1 MWLAFST
8 LFGFTV
14 ETGIPKSF
22 QHSCHLFYQQSCI
35 DMGSGDDMVVKWLGH
50 KKKSQQWKLPS

>member
-14 ETGIPKSF
+14 ETGIPKGF
-22 QHSCHLFYQQSCI
+22 QHSCHLFYQQRCI
-35 DMGSGDDMVVKWLGH
+35 DMDGDDMVKWQGP
-50 KKKSQQWKLPS
+50 KNKSAQGGQPK